1 MNEDGSL
8 SELAPQILEWK
19 VESVGPRGIEFKLS
33 LNNSLEISTGDNI
46 DALAF
51 KMKYKLQYGDPD
63 IMARKRNIPAPGT
76 YENVLQMDSAGRYQ
90 SS

>member
-1 MNEDGSL
+1 
-8 SELAPQILEWK
+8 
-19 VESVGPRGIEFKLS
+19 
-33 LNNSLEISTGDNI
+33 
-46 DALAF
+46 
-51 KMKYKLQYGDPD
+51 MKYKLQYGDPD